1 MIEIE
6 VRHTGDGRFEVTNKE
21 HWEVCKTELDVGA
34 VMMAELK
41 FPRSSRENRLLHGAM
56 KSAYDNQRGGPMF
69 SEEDGGW
76 LRLRAWLLCEAGHCH
91 TYEFA
96 PDGVTEATVRAL
108 KRRDVAEGVYS
119 FWSRRSADDQ
129 VLCRT
134 PRSIAFRVV
143 RHPDFQPIK
152 AKMLDLLCNVIVPGT
167 TPEQLMEHRYTR
179 PRIKRA
185 KKVSQGEDHADA
197 GEGRP

>member
-1 MIEIE
+1 MIEVE
-6 VRHTGDGRFEVTNKE
+6 VKHTGDGRFEVTNKE
-21 HWEVCKTELDVGA
+21 HWEVCKTELTVGA

-56 KSAYDNQRGGPMF
+56 KSAYDNQRGGPLF

-91 TYEFA
+91 VYEFE
-96 PDGVTEATVRAL
+96 PDGVTDATVRAL
-108 KRRDVAEGVYS
+108 KRRDAAEGVHS
-119 FWSRRSADDQ
+119 FWSRRAGDGRII
-129 VLCRT
+129 CRT
-134 PRSIAFRVV
+134 PRSIAFRAV

-152 AKMLDLLCNVIVPGT
+152 TRLLDMLCNVIVPGT

-179 PRIKRA
+179 PKIKRT
-185 KKVSQGEDHADA
+185 KKASQGEVHVDA
-197 GEGRP
+197 